1 MGYNSKDECIYEFH
15 RDVPK
20 TKEKKKR
27 KSNHS
32 HEYFRYGHRNKEQN
46 EVIRRLLKK
55 HIKYLYVIRYYNTY
69 GKYFKHGK
77 MIYQSRVYCFGIM
90 TDTNEF
96 QYYLVPYKTTTINYS
111 SWINLYKSVLKDY
124 IIDKDTEVLMDKD
137 ISTTDVVGTFFTIMH
152 YTCLFRISRINAGDM
167 YKRINHF
174 YKFISKKKTF
184 GEKSKTLVWDK
195 LIEEDCMQYL
205 PSDLDDKLSTYTF
218 NKKWAIRDA
227 CVAML
232 YIFVKELLMAQ
243 KKKWQ
248 EKKKLEQEKQYNYS
262 DVKDIEEIN
271 NKTNEEIKDIEDN
284 ETK

>member
-111 SWINLYKSVLKDY
+111 SWIKLYKSVLKDY

-184 GEKSKTLVWDK
+184 GEKSKSLVWDK
-195 LIEEDCMQYL
+195 GNKIMGQYYMSQFEYILFFRKGKGVKINNCGTSDILSVPNKKTEDERGKNLHDTEKPVELMRILIE
-205 PSDLDDKLSTYTF
+205 K
-218 NKKWAIRDA
+218 
-227 CVAML
+227 
-232 YIFVKELLMAQ
+232 
-243 KKKWQ
+243 
-248 EKKKLEQEKQYNYS
+248 
-262 DVKDIEEIN
+262 
-271 NKTNEEIKDIEDN
+271 
-284 ETK
+284 